1 MSLLNVG
8 IAFDQ
13 LVNTF
18 IGGKPDETLSARAW
32 RCKDSS
38 KVWKV
43 AQVVLDTVFFFDK
56 GHCEMSYMS
65 EVLRKQL
72 PSDYSTTKIPL

>member
-1 MSLLNVG
+1 MSLMNVG

-13 LVNTF
+13 FVNAC
-18 IGGKPDETLSARAW
+18 IGGAPDETLSARAW

-38 KVWKV
+38 KIWGAVRWT
-43 AQVVLDTVFFFDK
+43 LDTLFFFDK
-56 GHCEMSYMS
+56 GHCEMAYMS

-72 PSDYSTTKIPL
+72 PAGYDQTKINI